1 MVDDLIQ
8 EVSLIW
14 IQQDEDKNDAIRSYF
29 KFWISR
35 VVTNQYKSSTSP
47 FHTKYRKGF
56 FVDYEDQEY
65 DEPNYE
71 LEEPKEW
78 SVEKAM
84 DELFP
89 SDKILIDLYYK
100 QNKTITQISK
110 ERNIDRSWVSLQLK
124 RIRGLIK
131 LDHDLHGLN
140 PQQLRRKIGD
150 EIVNYIGKTRLSM
163 DEGTRILLYYR
174 KVTGSN
180 NNNLLLKENIR
191 GALKYLTEHLK
202 L

>member
-1 MVDDLIQ
+1 
-8 EVSLIW
+8 
-14 IQQDEDKNDAIRSYF
+14 
-29 KFWISR
+29 
-35 VVTNQYKSSTSP
+35 
-47 FHTKYRKGF
+47 
-56 FVDYEDQEY
+56 VDYEDQEY

-89 SDKILIDLYYK
+89 SDRVLIDLYYK